1 VRDTRLGSR
10 RIIGFGLTSPD
21 AARLTAFYATAFG
34 AQHVSS
40 EHLGGAR
47 FERQLGVRGGAL
59 RHNLKLGDEAIDI
72 LQFDTPGRPYLRLL
86 FPDDTAFQHFAIV
99 VSNMDLALAHLQRAP
114 GWTPISIGGPQRLP
128 PRSGGVTAF
137 KFQDPDGH
145 PLELLAFPE
154 HAAPPHWTERSAH
167 GIFLG
172 VDHSAIGVRDTAIST
187 AFYQSLGFTVTAQ
200 TFNHGVEQA
209 NLDGVPSP
217 QVEVTALSLAA
228 SIPHL
233 ELLCYRSGIH
243 LPRKVL
249 SSNDVAA
256 TRIAL
261 ADDGL
266 NNDVDAPRQLVV
278 DPDGHH
284 LLFVRDLAAQRPLT
298 RGEPV

>member
-1 VRDTRLGSR
+1 MRNTDLSAR
-10 RIIGFGLTSPD
+10 RIAGFGLTSPD
-21 AARLTAFYATAFG
+21 AARLSEFYVTAFG
-34 AQHVSS
+34 ARHVSS
-40 EHLGGAR
+40 EYLSGAR
-47 FERQLGVRGGAL
+47 FERQMGVHGGAL
-59 RHNLKLGDEAIDI
+59 RHTLQLGRETIDI
-72 LQFDTPGRPYLRLL
+72 LQFDMPGRSYPRLL

-99 VSNMDLALAHLQRAP
+99 VSNVDLALAQLQGAL

-128 PRSGGVTAF
+128 KKSGDVTAF

-145 PLELLAFPE
+145 PLELLAFPV
-154 HAAPPHWTERSAH
+154 HAVPTHWTERLAY

-172 VDHSAIGVRDTAIST
+172 VDHSAISVRDTAIST
-187 AFYQSLGFTVTAQ
+187 AFYQSLGFTVSAQ
-200 TFNHGVEQA
+200 TLNQGDEQA

-233 ELLCYRSGIH
+233 ELLCYRAGMH

-261 ADDGL
+261 ATDGL
-266 NNDVDAPRQLVV
+266 TNDIDTAQQIIV

-284 LLFVRDLAAQRPLT
+284 LLFVP
-298 RGEPV
+298 

>member
-1 VRDTRLGSR
+1 VRDTDLSVRD
-10 RIIGFGLTSPD
+10 IAGFGLTSPD
-21 AARLTAFYATAFG
+21 AARLTEFYATAFG
-34 AQHVSS
+34 ARHVSS
-40 EHLGGAR
+40 EHVSGAP
-47 FERQLGVRGGAL
+47 FERQMGVHGGAL
-59 RHNLKLGDEAIDI
+59 RHTVQLGREAVDI
-72 LQFDTPGRPYLRLL
+72 LQFDTPGRCYPRLL

-99 VSNMDLALAHLQRAP
+99 VSNMDLALAQLQGAP

-128 PRSGGVTAF
+128 QGSGGVTAF

-154 HAAPPHWTERSAH
+154 HAIPPHWAERSAY

-172 VDHSAIGVRDTAIST
+172 IDHSAISVRDTAISA
-187 AFYQSLGFTVTAQ
+187 AFYQSLGFAVSAR

-217 QVEVTALSLAA
+217 QVEVTALSLPA

-233 ELLCYRSGIH
+233 ELLCYQSGIH
-243 LPRKVL
+243 LPRKVS

-261 ADDGL
+261 AANGLRNDD
-266 NNDVDAPRQLVV
+266 DAPLQLIV

-284 LLFVRDLAAQRPLT
+284 LLLVP
-298 RGEPV
+298 

>member
-1 VRDTRLGSR
+1 VRDTDISTRH
-10 RIIGFGLTSPD
+10 IAGFGLTSPD
-21 AARLTAFYATAFG
+21 AGRLTEFYAMAFG
-34 AQHVSS
+34 ARQVSS
-40 EHLGGAR
+40 ERVSGAR
-47 FERQLGVRGGAL
+47 FEQQMGVDGGAL
-59 RHNLKLGDEAIDI
+59 RHTLQLGLEAVDI
-72 LQFDTPGRPYLRLL
+72 LQFDVPGRPYPRPL

-99 VSNMDLALAHLQRAP
+99 VSNMDLALAQLQRAP

-128 PRSGGVTAF
+128 PRSGDVTAF

-154 HAAPPHWTERSAH
+154 HAVPSHWTERLAH
-167 GIFLG
+167 GLFLG
-172 VDHSAIGVRDTAIST
+172 IDHSAISVRDTAISR
-187 AFYQSLGFTVTAQ
+187 AFYQSLGFAVTAQ

-217 QVEVTALSLAA
+217 QLEVTALSLAA
-228 SIPHL
+228 PNPHL

-261 ADDGL
+261 ATEGRA
-266 NNDVDAPRQLVV
+266 NNDDTPRRIIV

-284 LLFVRDLAAQRPLT
+284 LQFVP
-298 RGEPV
+298 

>member
-1 VRDTRLGSR
+1 VRNTDLSAR
-10 RIIGFGLTSPD
+10 RIAGFGLTSPD
-21 AARLTAFYATAFG
+21 ATRLTEFYATAFG
-34 AQHVSS
+34 ARHVST
-40 EHLGGAR
+40 EHLSGAR
-47 FERQLGVRGGAL
+47 FERQMGVHGGAL
-59 RHNLKLGDEAIDI
+59 RHTLQLGREAVDI
-72 LQFDTPGRPYLRLL
+72 LQFDTPGRPYPRLL

-99 VSNMDLALAHLQRAP
+99 VSNMDLALAQLQGAP
-114 GWTPISIGGPQRLP
+114 GWTPITIDGPQRLP
-128 PRSGGVTAF
+128 EGSGDVTAF

-154 HAAPPHWTERSAH
+154 HAVPPRWTERLAY
-167 GIFLG
+167 GLFLG
-172 VDHSAIGVRDTAIST
+172 VGHSAITVRDTAIST
-187 AFYQSLGFTVTAQ
+187 VFYQSLGFAVTAQ

-228 SIPHL
+228 SVPHL
-233 ELLCYRSGIH
+233 ELLCYRSGIR

-261 ADDGL
+261 AANGL
-266 NNDVDAPRQLVV
+266 KNDVDAPRQLVV

-284 LLFVRDLAAQRPLT
+284 LLFVP
-298 RGEPV
+298 

>member
-1 VRDTRLGSR
+1 VRDADLSAR
-10 RIIGFGLTSPD
+10 RIAGFGLTSTD
-21 AARLTAFYATAFG
+21 AARLTEFYATAFG
-34 AQHVSS
+34 AQHLSS
-40 EHLGGAR
+40 EHLSGAR
-47 FERQLGVRGGAL
+47 FERRMGVHGGAL
-59 RHNLKLGDEAIDI
+59 RHTLRLGREIVDI
-72 LQFDTPGRPYLRLL
+72 LQFDSPGRPYPRLL

-99 VSNMDLALAHLQRAP
+99 VSNMDLAFAQLQRAP

-128 PRSGGVTAF
+128 QGSGDVTAF

-154 HAAPPHWTERSAH
+154 HAVPPHWTERSAY

-172 VDHSAIGVRDTAIST
+172 VDHSAISVRDTAIST
-187 AFYQSLGFTVTAQ
+187 TFYQSLGFAVTAQ

-217 QVEVTALSLAA
+217 QVEVTLAA

-261 ADDGL
+261 AAEGL
-266 NNDVDAPRQLVV
+266 RYDVDTARSIVV

-284 LLFVRDLAAQRPLT
+284 LLFVP
-298 RGEPV
+298 

>member
-1 VRDTRLGSR
+1 VYDTPSDSR
-10 RIIGFGLTSPD
+10 RIIGLGLTSPD
-21 AARLTAFYATAFG
+21 APRLTEFYATAFG
-34 AQHVSS
+34 ARHVSS
-40 EHLGGAR
+40 ERLGGVR
-47 FERQLGVRGGAL
+47 FERQTGVRGGAL
-59 RHNLKLGDEAIDI
+59 RHNLTLGDEAIDI
-72 LQFDTPGRPYLRLL
+72 LQFDTPGRPYPQLL
-86 FPDDTAFQHFAIV
+86 FPDDTAFQHIAIV
-99 VSNMDLALAHLQRAP
+99 VSDMDLALARLQRTP

-128 PRSGGVTAF
+128 PGSGDVTAF

-145 PLELLAFPE
+145 PLELLAFPG
-154 HAAPPHWTERSAH
+154 HAAPPHWTERSAY

-172 VDHSAIGVRDTAIST
+172 VDHSAISVRDTAIST
-187 AFYQSLGFTVTAQ
+187 AFYQSLGFTVTAR

-217 QVEVTALSLAA
+217 QVEVSALSVAA
-228 SIPHL
+228 AIPHL

-261 ADDGL
+261 AADGL
-266 NNDVDAPRQLVV
+266 KNDVDAPRQLVV

-284 LLFVRDLAAQRPLT
+284 LLFVGNLAARRP
-298 RGEPV
+298 

>member
-1 VRDTRLGSR
+1 VRDTDVSAR
-10 RIIGFGLTSPD
+10 RIAGFGLTSPD
-21 AARLTAFYATAFG
+21 AARLTEFYVTAFG
-34 AQHVSS
+34 ARHVAS
-40 EHLGGAR
+40 EHLSGAR
-47 FERQLGVRGGAL
+47 FERQMGVHGGAL
-59 RHNLKLGDEAIDI
+59 RHTLQLGREAVDI
-72 LQFDTPGRPYLRLL
+72 LQFDTPGRSYPLL

-99 VSNMDLALAHLQRAP
+99 VSDMDLALAQLQEAP

-128 PRSGGVTAF
+128 PGSGGVTAF

-154 HAAPPHWTERSAH
+154 HAVPPQWMERSACE
-167 GIFLG
+167 IFLG
-172 VDHSAIGVRDTAIST
+172 VDHSAISVRDTAIST
-187 AFYQSLGFTVTAQ
+187 AFYQSLGFAVTAQ

-233 ELLCYRSGIH
+233 ELLCYRSRIH

-261 ADDGL
+261 ATEGL
-266 NNDVDAPRQLVV
+266 RNDVDTTRRIVV

-284 LLFVRDLAAQRPLT
+284 LLFVP
-298 RGEPV
+298 

>member
-1 VRDTRLGSR
+1 VRDTPLGVR

-21 AARLTAFYATAFG
+21 AARLTEFYAIAFG
-34 AQHVSS
+34 ARRVAS
-40 EHLGGAR
+40 EHLTGAR
-47 FERQLGVRGGAL
+47 FEHQMCVRGGAL
-59 RHNLKLGDEAIDI
+59 RHSLELGDEGIDI
-72 LQFDTPGRPYLRLL
+72 LQFDTPGRPYPRLL

-99 VSNMDLALAHLQRAP
+99 VCNMDLALAQLQRAS

-128 PRSGGVTAF
+128 QESGGVTAF

-154 HAAPPHWTERSAH
+154 HAVPSHWTERSTY

-172 VDHSAIGVRDTAIST
+172 VDHSAISVRDTAIST

-200 TFNHGVEQA
+200 TFNQGVGQA

-217 QVEVTALSLAA
+217 KVEVTALSLAA
-228 SIPHL
+228 SAPHL
-233 ELLCYRSGIH
+233 ELLCYQSGIH
-243 LPRKVL
+243 LPRKVS

-261 ADDGL
+261 AADDVK
-266 NNDVDAPRQLVV
+266 NDVDAPRQLIV

-284 LLFVRDLAAQRPLT
+284 LLFVPDPAAQRPPT
-298 RGEPV
+298 RGEPY